1 MRRRAVIV
9 SLPSMRAWQITRYGA
24 PEDAF
29 RLSEAPAPV
38 AGPADLVVRVRAAG
52 INPIDLK
59 LAAGSLRAIQR
70 LAFPAPAGF
79 DLAGTVVQVGAD
91 AQGFAIGD
99 EVYARTNRLRRGAFA
114 ERVAI
119 EAEAVAR
126 KPASLSFVEAASLP
140 LVGLTTV
147 QALVGRARVE
157 PGQRVL
163 VHAGSGGVGTFAIQY
178 AKALGLHV
186 TTTTSSRNA
195 AWVREL
201 GADEVVQY
209 DRESILE
216 RPERYHVVYDTL
228 GGATTLESFRLV
240 EPGGTVVS
248 IAGPPD
254 AEMPRAVGAGPL
266 VRAVMWMLRRRVEA
280 AARKA
285 GARYFRF
292 LTESRGEELEQIA
305 ALVDAG
311 KIRPMIDSTVAF
323 EDAQV
328 GFARVASGRA
338 KGKVVID
345 VG

>member
-1 MRRRAVIV
+1 
-9 SLPSMRAWQITRYGA
+9 MRAWQIIRYGSPA
-24 PEDAF
+24 DAF
-29 RLSEAPAPV
+29 GLSAVDDPV

-59 LAAGSLRAIQR
+59 LAAGALRAVQR
-70 LAFPAPAGF
+70 LRFPAAAGF
-79 DLAGTVVQVGAD
+79 DLAGVVERVGD
-91 AQGFAIGD
+91 DVEGFAVGD
-99 EVYARTNRLRRGAFA
+99 EVFARADRQRRGAFA

-119 EAEAVAR
+119 QAGVVAK

-147 QALVGRARVE
+147 QALVDRAHAA

-186 TTTTSSRNA
+186 TTTTSSRNS

-201 GADEVVQY
+201 GADEVVEY
-209 DRESILE
+209 DRESILD
-216 RPERYHVVYDTL
+216 RSTRYHIVYDTL
-228 GGATTLESFRLV
+228 GAATTLESFRLV

-254 AEMPRAVGAGPL
+254 ADMPKAVGAGPL
-266 VRAVMWMLRRRVEA
+266 VRAAMWLMRRKVEA
-280 AARKA
+280 AARAA
-285 GARYFRF
+285 GAKYSRF
-292 LTESRGEELEQIA
+292 LTESRGDQLEEIA

-311 KIRPMIDSTVAF
+311 KIRPVIDSTVAF
-323 EDAQV
+323 EQAQT

-338 KGKVVID
+338 KGKVVIEI
-345 VG
+345 G

>member
-1 MRRRAVIV
+1 
-9 SLPSMRAWQITRYGA
+9 
-24 PEDAF
+24 
-29 RLSEAPAPV
+29 V
-38 AGPADLVVRVRAAG
+38 AGAADLVVRVRAAG
-52 INPIDLK
+52 LNPIDLK

-70 LAFPAPAGF
+70 LAFPAAAGF
-79 DLAGTVVQVGAD
+79 DLAGIVEQVGTD
-91 AQGFAIGD
+91 AKGFAVGD
-99 EVYARTNRLRRGAFA
+99 EVYARATRLRRGAFA
-114 ERVAI
+114 EQVAI
-119 EAEAVAR
+119 EARVVAK

-147 QALVGRARVE
+147 QALVDRAKAE
-157 PGQRVL
+157 AGQRVL
-163 VHAGSGGVGTFAIQY
+163 VHAGSGGVGTFAVQY
-178 AKALGLHV
+178 AKAIGLHV

-209 DRESILE
+209 DRESILD

-228 GGATTLESFRLV
+228 GGSTTRESFRLV
-240 EPGGTVVS
+240 EPGGAVVS

-254 AEMPRAVGAGPL
+254 AEMPKAVGAGPL
-266 VRAVMWMLRRRVEA
+266 MRAAMWMLRRGVEA

-292 LTESRGEELEQIA
+292 LTESRGDQLEQIA

-311 KIRPMIDSTVAF
+311 KIRPVIDSTVAF
-323 EDAQV
+323 ERAQE
-328 GFARVASGRA
+328 GFARLASGRA
-338 KGKVVID
+338 KGKVVIE

>member
-1 MRRRAVIV
+1 
-9 SLPSMRAWQITRYGA
+9 MRAWQIIRYGA

-29 RLSEAPAPV
+29 RPSELDDPV
-38 AGPADLVVRVRAAG
+38 AGPGDLFVRVRAAG

-59 LAAGSLRAIQR
+59 LAAGALRAVQR
-70 LAFPAPAGF
+70 LRFPAPAGF
-79 DLAGTVVQVGAD
+79 DLAGVVERVGD
-91 AQGFAIGD
+91 GVNGFAVGD
-99 EVYARTNRLRRGAFA
+99 EVYARADRLRRGAFA
-114 ERVAI
+114 EAVAI
-119 EAEAVAR
+119 QASVVAK

-147 QALVGRARVE
+147 QALVDRAHVE

-186 TTTTSSRNA
+186 TTTTSSRNS

-201 GADEVVQY
+201 GADEVVEY

-216 RPERYHVVYDTL
+216 RPGRYHVVYDTL

-240 EPGGTVVS
+240 EPGGMVVS

-254 AEMPRAVGAGPL
+254 AEMPRSMGAGPL
-266 VRAVMWMLRRRVEA
+266 LRAAMWLMRRKVEA
-280 AARKA
+280 AARTA
-285 GARYFRF
+285 GARYARF
-292 LTESRGEELEQIA
+292 LTESRGDQLVEIA
-305 ALVDAG
+305 ELVDAG
-311 KIRPMIDSTVAF
+311 KIRAVIDSTVSF
-323 EDAQV
+323 EQAQT

-338 KGKVVID
+338 KGKVVIEI
-345 VG
+345 G

>member
-1 MRRRAVIV
+1 
-9 SLPSMRAWQITRYGA
+9 MRAWQIVHYGA
-24 PEDAF
+24 PERAF
-29 RLSEAPAPV
+29 ALAEVEAPV
-38 AGPADLVVRVRAAG
+38 GGPGDLVVRVKAAG

-59 LAAGSLRAIQR
+59 LAAGALRTVQR

-79 DLAGTVVQVGAD
+79 DLAGVVERVGA
-91 AQGFAIGD
+91 AVKGFEVGD
-99 EVYARTNRLRRGAFA
+99 EVYARADRNRRGSF
-114 ERVAI
+114 
-119 EAEAVAR
+119 AEAVAIQAEAVAH
-126 KPASLSFVEAASLP
+126 KPRSLSFVEAASLP

-147 QALVGRARVE
+147 QALVDRAHAQ

-163 VHAGSGGVGTFAIQY
+163 VHAGSGGVGTFAVQH

-186 TTTTSSRNA
+186 TTTTSSRNS

-201 GADEVVQY
+201 GADEVVEY

-216 RPERYHVVYDTL
+216 RPARYHIVYDTL

-254 AEMPRAVGAGPL
+254 AEMPKVVGAGPL
-266 VRAVMWMLRRRVEA
+266 VRAVMWMMRRKVEA

-292 LTESRGEELEQIA
+292 LTESRGDQLEEIA
-305 ALVDAG
+305 KLVDAG
-311 KIRPMIDSTVAF
+311 KLRPVIDSTVAF
-323 EDAQV
+323 EEAQT

-338 KGKVVID
+338 KGKVVIA
-345 VG
+345 VE